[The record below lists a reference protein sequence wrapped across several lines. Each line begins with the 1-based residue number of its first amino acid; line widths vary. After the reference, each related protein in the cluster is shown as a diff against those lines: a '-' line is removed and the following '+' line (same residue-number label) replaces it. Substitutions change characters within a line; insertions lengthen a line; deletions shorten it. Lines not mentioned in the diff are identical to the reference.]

1 MASEDEEEL
10 ERAIAEVRAGT
21 VTEVILG
28 GASIDDAGATQL
40 ADALRTNTSVKELD
54 LTLNSIGVVLMGRI
68 EALLAPAARAQR
80 KADFAW
86 RRRRT
91 LLMCVVATRSLR
103 VVAATAPPAESG
115 GGSGGSAQDAPQAA
129 QFELKPVPWAAFL
142 ARYAYRAA
150 GQQADAGGAQAAG
163 AGGADGKLSE
173 FLAFGMP
180 EDKLLCCVL
189 AYL

>member
-1 MASEDEEEL
+1 M
-10 ERAIAEVRAGT
+10 
-21 VTEVILG
+21 
-28 GASIDDAGATQL
+28 GATQL

-54 LTLNSIGVVLMGRI
+54 LENNAIGEELEGSIY
-68 EALLAPAARAQR
+68 ALLAPAARAQR

-91 LLMCVVATRSLR
+91 LLMCLVADRSLR
-103 VVAATAPPAESG
+103 GAAATAAAVESG
-115 GGSGGSAQDAPQAA
+115 GGGGGAEGAPQAA

-142 ARYAYRAA
+142 ARYRAA
-150 GQQADAGGAQAAG
+150 AQQAEAGGAQAAG
-163 AGGADGKLSE
+163 AGGGARLGE
-173 FLAFGMP
+173 FLAFGVP